1 MAEVIKADGGG
12 CQADAASA
20 HRGVGPCPA
29 HCATGGG
36 GAERQGSIDTARGF
50 LKGPEGSKAGGS
62 RGAARLDPADPK
74 AGKNLLEVF
83 ETKFEVKHQK
93 PFKKRTPFAFIEP
106 PLCQKFGRSLP
117 IFLSVQPPSRIVQS
131 HSFKTLKIGKHN
143 LFSVSSFRAFLS
155 AMILFNLFALDD
167 FQYYILFILFES
179 CKCFSRLGEK

>member
-93 PFKKRTPFAFIEP
+93 PLKKRTPFAFIEP
-106 PLCQKFGRSLP
+106 
-117 IFLSVQPPSRIVQS
+117 
-131 HSFKTLKIGKHN
+131 
-143 LFSVSSFRAFLS
+143 LFVKNLS
-155 AMILFNLFALDD
+155 AVYQFF
-167 FQYYILFILFES
+167 FQSSSPPGLCNPTLS
-179 CKCFSRLGEK
+179 KH